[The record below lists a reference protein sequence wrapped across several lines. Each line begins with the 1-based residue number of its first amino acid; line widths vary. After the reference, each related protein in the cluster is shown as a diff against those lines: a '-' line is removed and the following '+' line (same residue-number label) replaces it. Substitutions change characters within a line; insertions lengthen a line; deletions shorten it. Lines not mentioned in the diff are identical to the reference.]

1 MKYYR
6 IQRALSSKMDSETM
20 VQGYDYGAADS
31 VYHWRENHLS
41 PNLFSV
47 KLNRGVVPKDIVE
60 CAPASDADVLIISD
74 DLYIVLLSYNISTHD
89 LAPVRI
95 VGTKDVYTNYHYL
108 YFKTGISEDLI
119 DFGKSLFHYDKF
131 ENGRWVKLDIIPTIS
146 CIGDIKEKKID
157 GLSGPNLTHLSF
169 TSDMTYDVF
178 YLAIWAKHV
187 IVVTE
192 AVKRACEETG
202 IKGVAFVELPFS
214 RNES

>member
-1 MKYYR
+1 
-6 IQRALSSKMDSETM
+6 M
-20 VQGYDYGAADS
+20 VEGYDYGAADS
-31 VYHWRENHLS
+31 VYHWRKNHLS

-47 KLNRGVVPKDIVE
+47 KLNRRVVPKDIVE
-60 CAPASDADVLIISD
+60 CAPASDADVLIISYK
-74 DLYIVLLSYNISTHD
+74 LYDILSLFNISTHD

-108 YFKTGISEDLI
+108 YFNSGISEDLI
-119 DFGKSLFHYDKF
+119 DFGQSSFHYNKF
-131 ENGRWVKLDIIPTIS
+131 ENGRWIKLDIIPTIS
-146 CIGDIKEKKID
+146 SIGDIKEKKVD

-192 AVKRACEETG
+192 AVKRACEDRG
-202 IKGVAFVELPFS
+202 IQGVAFDELPFS